1 LYGCSHGRNHGPL
14 IACRSR
20 RQLVKHDH
28 EHHMREGLLA
38 IEKKKKKIASCSVM
52 VNAAAAACVREQ
64 DGVRVL

>member
-1 LYGCSHGRNHGPL
+1 
-14 IACRSR
+14 
-20 RQLVKHDH
+20 
-28 EHHMREGLLA
+28 MREGLLA